1 MASSSSACPPLGS
14 FSAKYYSAA
23 AGGGCV
29 RQSSFF
35 DGKPVLHQGVGYSV
49 ILGFGAFFALFT
61 SFLVWLEK
69 RYVGSRHTSE
79 WFNTAGRNV
88 KTGLIASVIV
98 SQWTW
103 AATILQS
110 SNVAWEYGISGP
122 FWYASGATIQ
132 VLLFGIMAIEI
143 KRKAPNA
150 HTVCEIV
157 KARWGTAAHIV
168 FLAFCLVTNI
178 IVTAMLLLGGSAV
191 VNALTGVNIYA
202 ASFLIPLGVIVYTL
216 AGGLKATF
224 LASYIHSV
232 IVHIVLVIFVYL
244 VYTASSELGSPK
256 VVYHR
261 LLEVASKSR
270 LCKDPISHTGQ
281 ACGPV
286 NGNYKGSYLTMLSSG
301 GLVFGIINIIGNFGT
316 VFVDNGYWVS
326 AIAARP
332 SSTHKGYL
340 LGGLVWF
347 AVPFSLATSLG
358 LGALALD
365 LPLTASEAGHG
376 LVPPATAIA
385 LMGKGGSVVL
395 LTMLFMAVTSA
406 GSSELIAVSSLCTY
420 DVYRTY
426 INPEATGKQ
435 ILKVSRGAVLIFGCF
450 MGSLAVIL
458 NKAGVS
464 LSWMYLAM
472 GILIGSA
479 VFPIALM
486 LLWSK
491 ANAFGAILGTI
502 SGCVLGIVTWLS
514 VTKIEYGRVDLDTT
528 GRNGPM
534 LAGNLVSVLTGGVV
548 HAASSFLWPQEY
560 DWETTKQ
567 ITTVEKMKGDL
578 SVEEF
583 REEKL
588 MIAKSWIMKRGLAFT
603 IIMVIVWPLLTLPAG
618 QFSLGYFTFWAVIS
632 IAWGTIGSIVIII
645 LPLIESWQTIS
656 SVCAGIFT
664 NDRLT
669 EKIDE
674 LNLRLRSIM
683 SVMPEAQQNY
693 LLEKEKAKKLEGLEG
708 RRSSSSTQIPD
719 MMVDL

>member
-1 MASSSSACPPLGS
+1 MATCPPLD
-14 FSAKYYSAA
+14 FSGKYYQTS
-23 AGGGCV
+23 GDSCL
-29 RQSSFF
+29 RQNSFF
-35 DGKPVLHQGVGYSV
+35 EGKAVLNQGVGYSV
-49 ILGFGAFFALFT
+49 ILGFGAFFAFFT

-69 RYVGSRHTSE
+69 RYVGAKHTSE

-110 SNVAWEYGISGP
+110 SNVAWQYGVSGP

-132 VLLFGIMAIEI
+132 VLLFGVIAIEI
-143 KRKAPNA
+143 KRKAPHA

-157 KARWGTAAHIV
+157 KARWGTGAHVV
-168 FLAFCLVTNI
+168 FLVFCFMTNI

-232 IVHIVLVIFVYL
+232 IVHLVLVMFVFL
-244 VYTASSELGSPK
+244 VYTASSELGSPS
-256 VVYHR
+256 VVYR
-261 LLEVASKSR
+261 RIMEVSSR
-270 LCKDPISHTGQ
+270 SRICQEPLSHNAQ

-286 NGNYKGSYLTMLSSG
+286 SGNYKGSYLTMLSSG
-301 GLVFGIINIIGNFGT
+301 GLVFGIINIVGNFGT

-365 LPLTASEAGHG
+365 LPLTASEASRG

-385 LMGKGGSVVL
+385 LMGKGGSVLL

-420 DVYRTY
+420 DIYRTY
-426 INPEATGKQ
+426 INPDATGKQ
-435 ILKVSRGAVLIFGCF
+435 ILRVSRAVVFSFGCL
-450 MGSLAVIL
+450 MGILAVIL
-458 NKAGVS
+458 NKVGVS
-464 LSWMYLAM
+464 LGWMYLAM
-472 GILIGSA
+472 GVFIGSA
-479 VFPIALM
+479 VMPIAFM
-486 LLWSK
+486 LLWRK
-491 ANAFGAILGTI
+491 ANAFGAILGTVV
-502 SGCVLGIVTWLS
+502 GCILGIITWLTVTS
-514 VTKIEYGRVDLDTT
+514 VEYGRVNLDTT
-528 GRNGPM
+528 GRNAPM
-534 LAGNLVSVLTGGVV
+534 LAGNLVSILTGGTV
-548 HAASSFLWPQEY
+548 HAVCSLLKPQNY

-567 ITTVEKMKGDL
+567 ITVVEKEKSELAVD
-578 SVEEF
+578 EF
-583 REEKL
+583 KEEKL
-588 MIAKSWIMKRGLAFT
+588 LSAKKWIIKWGVGFT
-603 IIMVIVWPLLTLPAG
+603 IVIVILWPLFSLPAKD
-618 QFSLGYFTFWAVIS
+618 FSKGYFTFWAIIA
-632 IAWGTIGSIVIII
+632 IAWGTIGSAVIII
-645 LPLIESWQTIS
+645 LPVTESWQTIQ
-656 SVCAGIFT
+656 SVLLGTFT
-664 NDRLT
+664 NDKLV
-669 EKIDE
+669 EKIEE
-674 LNLRLRSIM
+674 LNLKLETIIKAVPDAERI
-683 SVMPEAQQNY
+683 Y
-693 LLEKEKAKKLEGLEG
+693 LLEKGKIKKSETSQL
-708 RRSSSSTQIPD
+708 
-719 MMVDL
+719 V